1 MNTLLTKLNLLT
13 TTTIELPIEKYNF
26 VSIVNAS
33 IDHSDLGYFS
43 DMGDIFS
50 SSKAEYKG
58 HINSYGFKLKKK
70 RKFFDYNMNFATAE
84 GRFTQQGDTLKINV
98 EINGFLNRMIP
109 FIIIVPIFYLFFFIM
124 TLQGGGPEASIIAIP
139 FLLIHG
145 LFMIGIPYFIMR
157 RSVKR
162 MQYELERDFYFMI
175 KK

>member
-13 TTTIELPIEKYNF
+13 TTTIELPVEKYNF

-98 EINGFLNRMIP
+98 EINGFSNQMAP
-109 FIIIVPIFYLFFFIM
+109 FFVMLPIFFLFVIAM
-124 TLQGGGPEASIIAIP
+124 TLQGEGIVSLVIIP
-139 FLLIHG
+139 FFLLQG
-145 LFMIGIPYFIMR
+145 LFMMGIPYFMMR

-175 KK
+175 K

>member
-1 MNTLLTKLNLLT
+1 MNTLLTKLNLLI

-26 VSIVNAS
+26 ISIVNTS
-33 IDHSDLGYFS
+33 IDQSDLGYFS
-43 DMGDIFS
+43 DMGDVFS

-70 RKFFDYNMNFATAE
+70 RKFFDYNMNLATAK
-84 GRFTQQGDTLKINV
+84 GHFNQQGDTLKINM
-98 EINGFLNRMIP
+98 EINGFSNQMAP
-109 FIIIVPIFYLFFFIM
+109 FFIIVPIFYIFSITM
-124 TLQGGGPEASIIAIP
+124 TLQGEDVASLAIIP
-139 FLLIHG
+139 FLLLHG
-145 LFMIGIPYFIMR
+145 LFMLGIPYFIMR